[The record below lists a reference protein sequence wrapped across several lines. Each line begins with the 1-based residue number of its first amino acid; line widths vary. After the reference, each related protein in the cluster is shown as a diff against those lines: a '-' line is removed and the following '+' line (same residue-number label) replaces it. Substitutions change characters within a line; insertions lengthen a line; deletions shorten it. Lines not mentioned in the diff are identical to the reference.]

1 MTQPIESC
9 AVAVTFDVSPTVT
22 VHGLHCA
29 STVSVCCGATGGG
42 GGGGG
47 GSGTGLPATP
57 GCQPIRACQPNFVPK
72 LSSLSM
78 PRSSRSS
85 ALADQSRPPPRKKPL
100 AICQVAPNI
109 RVDCTGRF

>member
-1 MTQPIESC
+1 MTHPIESC

-29 STVSVCCGATGGG
+29 SMVSVCCGFSTTA

-57 GCQPIRACQPNFVPK
+57 GWYPIRNCQPNFVPK
-72 LSSLSM
+72 LSSLSI

-85 ALADQSRPPPRKKPL
+85 AFADQLMPAPAKKPL
-100 AICQVAPNI
+100 LACQVAPNI
-109 RVDCTGRF
+109 SVD